1 MNDFSDLIRKL
12 SNANNKNLPQTNQIE
27 KLLSTLNKSD
37 AEKVKNI
44 LNDPVKTKQLLNT
57 PEAQALIK
65 KLSGGK

>member
-12 SNANNKNLPQTNQIE
+12 SNTNNKNVPQTNQIE

>member
-12 SNANNKNLPQTNQIE
+12 SNANNKNISQTNQIE

-44 LNDPVKTKQLLNT
+44 LNDPVKTIQLLDT

>member
-12 SNANNKNLPQTNQIE
+12 SNTNNKNISQTNQAQ

>member
-12 SNANNKNLPQTNQIE
+12 SASNIKNTPQNAQVE
-27 KLLSTLNKSD
+27 KLLSSLNKSD

-44 LNDPVKTKQLLNT
+44 LNDPVKTKQILNT
-57 PEAQALIK
+57 PEAQALIR